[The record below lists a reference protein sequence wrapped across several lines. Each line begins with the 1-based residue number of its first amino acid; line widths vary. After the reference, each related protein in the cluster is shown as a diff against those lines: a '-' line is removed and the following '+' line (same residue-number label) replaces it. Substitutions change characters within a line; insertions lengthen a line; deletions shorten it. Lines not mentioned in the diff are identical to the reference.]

1 MQMLSDIC
9 KRWQVV
15 QFAVD
20 KVELV
25 RKLKNKKFLHR
36 LQMGVI
42 SVVSATLLITYNI
55 LWFFPIMN
63 QTLQARCILLSHAS
77 LGYHIR

>member
-1 MQMLSDIC
+1 MHVLSDIC

-25 RKLKNKKFLHR
+25 RKLKNKRVPAQVTDGGNIYAVHNHVDYTKHTVVYQHYESDLTGQMHLVLTCVFR
-36 LQMGVI
+36 L
-42 SVVSATLLITYNI
+42 SY
-55 LWFFPIMN
+55 
-63 QTLQARCILLSHAS
+63 
-77 LGYHIR
+77 

>member
-25 RKLKNKKFLHR
+25 RKLKNKNFLHG
-36 LQMGVI
+36 LQMEVI
-42 SVVSATLLITYNI
+42 SMVSAILLITYNI
-55 LWFFPIMN
+55 LWFFRIMN
-63 QTLQARCILLSHAS
+63 RTLQARCILFSHAS